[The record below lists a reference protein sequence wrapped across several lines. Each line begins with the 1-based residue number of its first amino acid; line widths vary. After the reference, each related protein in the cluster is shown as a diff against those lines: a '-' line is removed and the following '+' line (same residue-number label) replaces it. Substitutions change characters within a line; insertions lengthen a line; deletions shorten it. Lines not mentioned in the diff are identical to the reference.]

1 MRVKTLTCGSVST
14 QKAGEV
20 YIGSI
25 ASHGRHRNLVI
36 LASCKIIVG
45 IWVHR
50 KCWMTTSES
59 PHAEY
64 NTAHPCALAYK
75 S

>member
-45 IWVHR
+45 IQEV
-50 KCWMTTSES
+50 
-59 PHAEY
+59 
-64 NTAHPCALAYK
+64 LDDDF
-75 S
+75 

>member
-1 MRVKTLTCGSVST
+1 MRVKTLACGSVST

-20 YIGSI
+20 YIGSM
-25 ASHGRHRNLVI
+25 ASHGRHRNPVI
-36 LASCKIIVG
+36 LASGKIIVD
-45 IWVHR
+45 IWVHK
-50 KCWMTTSES
+50 KCLMRTSES

-64 NTAHPCALAYK
+64 NTAYLCALAYK